1 MEQNNYLKFSQK
13 PRPLMP
19 IRSESAAIQSAG
31 EPEQSEAKSQIE
43 LEEVEAIENALK
55 RTRGVQI
62 KAAEMLGISLRQLR
76 YRIRKYNI
84 IVRKINPMD

>member
-1 MEQNNYLKFSQK
+1 MQSITESEQF
-13 PRPLMP
+13 
-19 IRSESAAIQSAG
+19 EV
-31 EPEQSEAKSQIE
+31 KSQIE
-43 LEEVEAIENALK
+43 FEEVEAIENALK

-84 IVRKINPMD
+84 IVRKINPVD